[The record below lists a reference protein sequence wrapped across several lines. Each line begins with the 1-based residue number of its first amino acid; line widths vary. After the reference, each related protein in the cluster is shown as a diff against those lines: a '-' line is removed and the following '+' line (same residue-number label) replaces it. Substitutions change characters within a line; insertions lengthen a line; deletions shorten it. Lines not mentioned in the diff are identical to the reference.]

1 MELSVTTKTNLVER
15 ISFSGGLL
23 GLIFGSHRGKLEKV
37 ITTKNREG
45 WNLAEVIP
53 DNPNLALILI
63 RLVLLIVTLGLW
75 TIATGYILVFEK
87 PNVSGVENE
96 WAPAVAKISGGPT
109 LRAEP
114 RLK

>member
-1 MELSVTTKTNLVER
+1 
-15 ISFSGGLL
+15 
-23 GLIFGSHRGKLEKV
+23 
-37 ITTKNREG
+37 
-45 WNLAEVIP
+45 
-53 DNPNLALILI
+53 
-63 RLVLLIVTLGLW
+63 LLIVTLGLW

-87 PNVSGVENE
+87 PIVAGVENE